1 VERSESESRSLPASW
16 ERRIRF
22 YAVEYSHWRRRRW
35 FTRPVTYASNRAQ
48 VLFCMMNQHGSDET
62 IVHAGLVPPAA
73 EAKKEIEDAFKNL
86 RG

>member
-1 VERSESESRSLPASW
+1 
-16 ERRIRF
+16 
-22 YAVEYSHWRRRRW
+22 
-35 FTRPVTYASNRAQ
+35 
-48 VLFCMMNQHGSDET
+48 MMNQHGSDET